1 MSKFKLSKL
10 IVRSLIAV
18 ATLAGLATITWAQ
31 RYDLPAHEDIL
42 VKINT
47 PRHERLNP
55 NQINI
60 LVWNMQK
67 GIQNSWADDYQLLS
81 KGKDI
86 LFLQEVLLDDN
97 MGDVLEK
104 HDDYSYHVAAS
115 FKDTW
120 DDHAITGV
128 ATASIADPI
137 ASSYLRSYHREP
149 VIATPKMAMIA
160 AYSLAGMD
168 KTLLTAN
175 IHAINFV
182 SEEKHRYMLSELETL
197 LTGHDGPMILAGDF
211 NTWTEEKT
219 NTLKQMVQRLGLSE
233 VSFSDDDRT
242 RIFGNALDWVFAK
255 GLSVAFAQVHGSI
268 TGSDHSPMEVAF
280 SVQTDLL
287 SVR

>member
-1 MSKFKLSKL
+1 MMNGHAL
-10 IVRSLIAV
+10 ITT
-18 ATLAGLATITWAQ
+18 ATLAVLATMMTWAWAQ
-31 RYDLPAHEDIL
+31 RYELPGHEETL
-42 VKINT
+42 MQINAS
-47 PRHERLNP
+47 RYEQLNP
-55 NQINI
+55 EQIKI

-67 GIQNSWADDYQLLS
+67 GIMDSWENDYQQLS

-86 LFLQEVLLDDN
+86 LLLQEVLLDDN

-120 DDHAITGV
+120 DDHVVSGV
-128 ATASIADPI
+128 ATASMANPV
-137 ASSYLRSYHREP
+137 ASSYLRSFHREP

-160 AYSLAGMD
+160 EYSLAGTD

-182 SEEKHRYMLSELETL
+182 SEEKHRHMLSELEAI

-211 NTWTEEKT
+211 NTWTVEKT
-219 NTLKQMVQRLGLSE
+219 NTLRQMVQRLGLSE

-242 RIFGNALDWVFAK
+242 RVFGNALDWVFSK

-268 TGSDHSPMEVAF
+268 TGSDHKPMEVAF
-280 SVQTDLL
+280 SL
-287 SVR
+287 SD